1 MLNYYLFLLFLFIG
15 YTKLRINKRG
25 GIMKK
30 YNLILISLVFF
41 TCKSFDDDLL
51 NPYDK
56 QVKLFLCDKGAITL
70 VAVKKNLPIDEK
82 LEKYPLLDPLRS
94 LFSCYNRDRPTI
106 APIVI
111 REIERDA
118 GRLEVALTLS
128 N

>member
-1 MLNYYLFLLFLFIG
+1 
-15 YTKLRINKRG
+15 
-25 GIMKK
+25 MKK

-51 NPYDK
+51 NSYDK
-56 QVKLFLCDKGAITL
+56 QVKLFLKDKGAITL
-70 VAVKKNLPIDEK
+70 LAAKKNLSIDEK

-94 LFSCYNRDRPTI
+94 LFSCYNKYPKDI

-111 REIERDA
+111 RVIERDA